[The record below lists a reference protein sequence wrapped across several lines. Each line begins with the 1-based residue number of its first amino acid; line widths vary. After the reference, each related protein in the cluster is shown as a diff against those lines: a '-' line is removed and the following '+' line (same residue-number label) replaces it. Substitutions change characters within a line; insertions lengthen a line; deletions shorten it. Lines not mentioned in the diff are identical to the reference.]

1 MTNKIRQQIL
11 KVRDDG
17 RTNMLDTNGVMYVAN
32 DLQLYELVVYLDDR
46 DNRKEY
52 WNFIMTGEAEITDDD
67 SDEDSA
73 EDGDD
78 DESSPSFHSQQKK
91 EAVTLLSILFK
102 DSPIPDEFDKSG
114 TVYLCDHPSGNPIPI
129 PSEMMDEIRTFEKE
143 HECLVYLV
151 IADSWS
157 YSYLHVSKYKDE
169 WKTDEEDLKEGYP
182 IVYVENL
189 FAPDCSEFGSIFIEP
204 NGSGGYFR
212 VS

>member
-17 RTNMLDTNGVMYVAN
+17 RTNMLDTDGVMYVAN

-78 DESSPSFHSQQKK
+78 DESAPSTLDEQKS
-91 EAVTLLSILFK
+91 EAIKRLKMLFE
-102 DSPIPDEFDKSG
+102 DSTIPDAFEKAG
-114 TVYLCDHPSGNPIPI
+114 TVYLCDHPDGRPIPI
-129 PSEMMDEIRTFEKE
+129 PEEMMDDIRQLEKE
-143 HECLVYLV
+143 HGLLVYLV

-157 YSYLHVSKYKDE
+157 YSYLYVSKYKEE
-169 WKTDEEDLKEGYP
+169 WEMDMIDLGEGYP
-182 IVYVENL
+182 VVYVENL
-189 FAPDCSEFGSIFIEP
+189 EDPECSEFGSIRIFP
-204 NGSGGYFR
+204 NGDGFIR
-212 VS
+212 IA

>member
-52 WNFIMTGEAEITDDD
+52 WHFIMTGEAEITDD
-67 SDEDSA
+67 ESA

-78 DESSPSFHSQQKK
+78 DESAPLTLEEQKS
-91 EAVTLLSILFK
+91 EAVRRLRMLFE
-102 DSPIPDEFDKSG
+102 DSTIPDAFEKAG
-114 TVYLCDHPSGNPIPI
+114 TVYLCDHPDGKPIPI
-129 PSEMMDEIRTFEKE
+129 PEEMMDDLRQLEKE
-143 HECLVYLV
+143 HGLLVYLV

-157 YSYLHVSKYKDE
+157 YSYLYVSKYKEE
-169 WKTDEEDLKEGYP
+169 WEMDVNDLGEGYP
-182 IVYVENL
+182 VVYVENL
-189 FAPDCSEFGSIFIEP
+189 EDPECSEFGSIRIFP
-204 NGSGGYFR
+204 NGDGLIR
-212 VS
+212 IA